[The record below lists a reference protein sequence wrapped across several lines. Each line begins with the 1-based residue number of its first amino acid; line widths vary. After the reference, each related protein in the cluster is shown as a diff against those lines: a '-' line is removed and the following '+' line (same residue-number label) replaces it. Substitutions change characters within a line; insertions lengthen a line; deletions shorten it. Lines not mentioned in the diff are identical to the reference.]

1 MRPTT
6 RRAHLHAEFYRHNTL
21 WTGAEVLR
29 NLGNT
34 PDGGLY
40 ARLAATLFAYLAFE
54 GLLNH
59 LGEGLFPEDW
69 KNEKSLFSK
78 APFKGTLGK
87 LSFIAARCG
96 LTVHRGSRPYSTL
109 KALDKQRSALVHS
122 RTERR
127 TKTVVFA
134 DARRIPQRLE
144 SELAQWVTDRALAR
158 VFDDVK
164 AMASTLVGA
173 ARSAHPRAMQHVYGA
188 GFTGAIGSQG
198 GHIEP

>member
-1 MRPTT
+1 MNTVPRK
-6 RRAHLHAEFYRHNTL
+6 AHLRAEFYRHNTL

-40 ARLAATLFAYLAFE
+40 ARLAAVLFAYLAFE

-59 LGEGLFPEDW
+59 LGEGLFPKEW
-69 KNEKSLFSK
+69 RSEKTLFSK

-96 LTVHRGSRPYSTL
+96 LTLQRGTRPYNTL

-127 TKTVVFA
+127 TKTVVFT
-134 DARRIPQRLE
+134 DAQHIPERLE
-144 SELAQWVTDRALAR
+144 SELAQWVSDRSIAR

-164 AMASTLVGA
+164 SIASAIVGA
-173 ARSAHPRAMQHVYGA
+173 ARTAHPRLMHRVYGA
-188 GFTGAIGSQG
+188 GFTGAVGSQG
-198 GHIEP
+198 GHIE